1 MSASGVETAGGT
13 GLGDP
18 LEAARGLRD
27 VIWAARAE
35 TEANSRL
42 APSVVGA
49 LIDAGLNRLVVPA
62 SFGGYEAA
70 APVILQIYE
79 ELGSVEASAAWIV
92 WNNQLGCIAVR
103 HLGEAARAE
112 LFSNPRTLFA
122 NSTRPSA
129 MAAVVEGG
137 LRFSGRWTL
146 VSGCQLAD
154 WILLIGKLTDGGE
167 PRMLR
172 PGVPASR
179 MAFVPRGSFEIE
191 ETWNVGGLRGTGS
204 HDVIASGTFA
214 PDALACSFMEPILLD
229 RPLWRM
235 PFRATMSANMGAIA
249 LGIARAAIDA
259 FVDLAHSKMP
269 VNALPMLRDRPEIQM
284 IVATAAAE
292 LDAARLLLHA
302 AVGDLWA
309 ACVEDVP
316 LADALHGRAIG
327 AAVHAKQT
335 AKRVVTSMYEIAGTS
350 ALYVDNP
357 IERAHRDVYAVGQH
371 SILGPKFQED
381 AGRIRLGLKSG
392 IPLF

>member
-1 MSASGVETAGGT
+1 LA
-13 GLGDP
+13 
-18 LEAARGLRD
+18 AARGLRE

-42 APSVVGA
+42 APSVIEALVG
-49 LIDAGLNRLVVPA
+49 AGLNRLVVPA
-62 SFGGYEAA
+62 SFGGYEAP
-70 APVILQIYE
+70 APVILQVYE

-103 HLGEAARAE
+103 HLGEAARSE
-112 LFSNPRTLFA
+112 LFSDPRAIFA

-129 MAAVVEGG
+129 EAAIVEGG
-137 LRFSGRWTL
+137 LRLTGRWTL

-154 WILLIGKLTDGGE
+154 WILLIGKLTENGE
-167 PRMLR
+167 LKMLR
-172 PGVPASR
+172 PGVPAGR
-179 MAFVPRGSFEIE
+179 MAFVPRGGVEIE

-204 HDVIASGTFA
+204 HDVVANGVFA
-214 PDALACSFMEPILLD
+214 PERLACSFMDPILLD

-249 LGIARAAIDA
+249 LGIARGAIDA
-259 FVDLAHSKMP
+259 FVDLAHAKIP
-269 VNALPMLRDRPEIQM
+269 VNALPMLRDRPEIHL
-284 IVATAAAE
+284 ILATAAAE

-302 AVGDLWA
+302 AVGDMWA
-309 ACVEDVP
+309 ACVEGVP
-316 LADALHGRAIG
+316 LPDALHGRAIG
-327 AAVHAKQT
+327 AAVHAKTT
-335 AKRVVTSMYEIAGTS
+335 AKRIVTTMYEVAGTS

-357 IERAHRDVYAVGQH
+357 LERAHRDVYAVGQH

-381 AGRIRLGLKSG
+381 AGRIRMGLPSG